1 LLSRFSG
8 DRFSFF
14 NKGVLTMKSSYFG
27 RLMAFGPLLLIVTL
41 MFTCAASAEGGRT
54 ITVTGEAEVRVPPD
68 EVIITLGVETADKQ
82 IVEAMRQNNER
93 VQKVLTLTQSY
104 GIEPKHVQ
112 TEYVEIEPRYMDSY
126 EQRDF
131 IGYFARKTIVVT
143 LRDLAKFEGFL
154 TDALALGVNYVH
166 GIEFRTTELRKHRDQ
181 ARSLAI
187 QAAREKA
194 EALAGELDQA
204 IGRPESITEN
214 QNWWW
219 SSYSSWWGSRWSS
232 GMSQNV
238 IQNAGEPAMSVEGA
252 LAPGQIVVRA
262 SITVSFELKDPS

>member
-1 LLSRFSG
+1 MRTSHLGRLAATGCLLIIISLC
-8 DRFSFF
+8 
-14 NKGVLTMKSSYFG
+14 VLT
-27 RLMAFGPLLLIVTL
+27 
-41 MFTCAASAEGGRT
+41 ASAEEGRT
-54 ITVTGEAEVRVPPD
+54 ITVTGDAEIRVPPD
-68 EVIITLGVETADKQ
+68 EVIITLGVETSDPRIA
-82 IVEAMRQNNER
+82 EAMRQNSER
-93 VQKVLTLTQSY
+93 VQKVLALTQSY
-104 GIEPKHVQ
+104 GIDPDLVQ
-112 TEYVEIEPRYMDSY
+112 TEYIELEPRYRDSY

-143 LRDLAKFEGFL
+143 LRDLARFEGFL
-154 TDALALGVNYVH
+154 TDALESGVNYLH
-166 GIEFRTTELRKHRDQ
+166 GIEFRTTELRKYRDQ

-187 QAAREKA
+187 RAAREKA
-194 EALAGELDQA
+194 DALARELDQT